1 MKSRLSGVRP
11 WLAAA
16 ILLIVVIGL
25 ESPVEASGS
34 FNDFDQTTISPLE
47 KAKYFSDKKIGV
59 GADEEQ
65 CSERVYEFRKRV
77 QENGG
82 PTLGVEPT
90 VGLGAALLIFLLVG
104 TFAAGIAQA
113 FQMVRTRTY
122 KTLVSWSVFFFCAHH
137 KKLKGA
143 KTQENG
149 NLRKNSNSR
158 KDIHFLAK
166 RKKTVRKSA

>member
-11 WLAAA
+11 RLAAA

-113 FQMVRTRTY
+113 FQMVRTSTY
-122 KTLVSWSVFFFCAHH
+122 KTLVSWSVFFFVRTIKNSRAP
-137 KKLKGA
+137 KLKKMETQE
-143 KTQENG
+143 KTQTQ
-149 NLRKNSNSR
+149 K
-158 KDIHFLAK
+158 K
-166 RKKTVRKSA
+166 RYPFSGII

>member
-16 ILLIVVIGL
+16 ILIVVIGL

-113 FQMVRTRTY
+113 FQMVRTSTY
-122 KTLVSWSVFFFCAHH
+122 KTLVPLYWCTLGKA
-137 KKLKGA
+137 A
-143 KTQENG
+143 ERNM
-149 NLRKNSNSR
+149 
-158 KDIHFLAK
+158 
-166 RKKTVRKSA
+166 